1 LKADAIAPGFFTAFK
16 KNIQTKL
23 RKRVTELE
31 DGIEGQ
37 AFTSV
42 MTEFQLSAQQ
52 VRDVWQ
58 WVHHGK
64 DAVYENGV
72 SGSSTDLPLLQ
83 EQSRAPTEEE
93 EWLRE
98 GNVFGSSLPT
108 FLRRQHADAAAG
120 ITSASSNGGVRQFLE
135 SLDIYPSARAS
146 TLADLAQPN
155 QVSFSKQSCFLCHYM
170 LVTYVT
176 GGSFVRIIG
185 HSC

>member
-1 LKADAIAPGFFTAFK
+1 MKADAVAPGFFSALK
-16 KNIQTKL
+16 KNVQTKL

-37 AFTSV
+37 AFHSV

-155 QVSFSKQSCFLCHYM
+155 QVSFSKQSCFLCH
-170 LVTYVT
+170 
-176 GGSFVRIIG
+176 
-185 HSC
+185 